1 MMGFFVVVFCS
12 PVFGTLKYTITQR
25 LRYKLSTYC
34 SSSAEEVQRLAV
46 KFGLTDL
53 RTYWPML
60 CPDFTCNNAVSSA
73 KCDGASSRFV
83 TVTLVTTS
91 VPWVSVSLNFC
102 LPFVFL
108 SSFLFFLCLCHWIFL
123 CLCLS
128 LSLFLSIF
136 VFLYFYFCL
145 SLFLSCS
152 LLPSSQQMG
161 YLDLSVS

>member
-12 PVFGTLKYTITQR
+12 PVFGTLTYTITQR

-91 VPWVSVSLNFC
+91 VPWVSVSLNF
-102 LPFVFL
+102 FFSV
-108 SSFLFFLCLCHWIFL
+108 SVTESFSVSACLCLCF
-123 CLCLS
+123 CLS
-128 LSLFLSIF
+128 LSFSVSIF
-136 VFLYFYFCL
+136 VSLCFCL
-145 SLFLSCS
+145 VLSF
-152 LLPSSQQMG
+152 LLPNRW
-161 YLDLSVS
+161 VT